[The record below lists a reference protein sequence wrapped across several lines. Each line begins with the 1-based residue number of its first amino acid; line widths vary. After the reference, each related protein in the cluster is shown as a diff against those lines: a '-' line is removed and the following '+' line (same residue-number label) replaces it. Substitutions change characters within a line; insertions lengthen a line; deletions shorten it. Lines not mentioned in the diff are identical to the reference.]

1 MELYQTYISDTT
13 KESLGLAQLSHE
25 IRNPLTLINCTLGL
39 LGGRYP
45 QLKND
50 ELWQQLQ
57 DDVDYLKKLTFML
70 SDLKSCDKIY
80 VNQINMHKLLCD
92 INQSFQPLFCQEN
105 KTLSLLIDH
114 TLPLVMCD
122 EIKIRQA
129 LTNLLKNALEATT
142 EGDSVEI
149 HVKCTSTRLRIS
161 IRDNGKG
168 MNEETAAH
176 IFKPFVTN
184 KEGGTGLGLA
194 VTKKIIDMHNGTIRV
209 YSKEHLGTKFVIS
222 LPLIQR

>member
-1 MELYQTYISDTT
+1 MELYQTYISDAA
-13 KESLGLAQLSHE
+13 KESIGIAQLSHE

-39 LGGRYP
+39 LSGRYP
-45 QLKND
+45 QLKDD

-57 DDVDYLKKLTFML
+57 DDVNYLKRLTLML
-70 SDLKSCDKIY
+70 SDLKGCDKIY
-80 VNQINMHKLLCD
+80 VNQANMHQLLCE
-92 INQSFQPLFCQEN
+92 INQSFQPIFYQQN

-114 TLPLVMCD
+114 TLPPVMCD
-122 EIKIRQA
+122 DIKIRQA
-129 LTNLLKNALEATT
+129 LTNLLKNALEATN

-149 HVKCTSTRLRIS
+149 HAKCTSTRLRIS
-161 IRDNGKG
+161 IRDNGIG
-168 MNEETAAH
+168 MNEETAAQ

-194 VTKKIIDMHNGTIRV
+194 VTKKIIDMHKGNIRV
-209 YSKEHLGTKFVIS
+209 YSKEHIGTKFVIS